1 MCNIYK
7 NCNKFKK
14 GSLFMSFW
22 DRFYELCTLKG
33 VKPNGVAKELGFS
46 NAVCSQWKKGTQ
58 KPSAEKLTKIAEY
71 FNVSESYLLYG
82 KEKISAGI
90 ELSAEEI
97 KIIELIR
104 SLSDEKKEIFKKFL
118 NSL

>member
-1 MCNIYK
+1 M
-7 NCNKFKK
+7 
-14 GSLFMSFW
+14 
-22 DRFYELCTLKG
+22 FYDTLNALCEERGLKLTN
-33 VKPNGVAKELGFS
+33 VINELGFS
-46 NAVCSQWKKGTQ
+46 SGNLSRWKSGITPKGATI
-58 KPSAEKLTKIAEY
+58 AKLANY
-71 FNVSESYLLYG
+71 FGVSTDYLLTG
-82 KEKISAGI
+82 KEKTSAGI

>member
-1 MCNIYK
+1 M
-7 NCNKFKK
+7 
-14 GSLFMSFW
+14 
-22 DRFYELCTLKG
+22 FYDTLNALCEERGLKLTN
-33 VKPNGVAKELGFS
+33 VINELGFS
-46 NAVCSQWKKGTQ
+46 SGNLSRWKSGITPKGATIT
-58 KPSAEKLTKIAEY
+58 KLANY
-71 FNVSESYLLYG
+71 FS
-82 KEKISAGI
+82 KEKTSAGI